1 MSEINWLQ
9 AAKDRMAEIEGSHE
23 MAWVN
28 CKVLIAIADALIAI
42 AEKVVGE

>member
-1 MSEINWLQ
+1 MDWLQ
-9 AAKDRMAEIEGSHE
+9 AAKDRMAEIEGDHDI
-23 MAWVN
+23 AWVN